1 MTQSDNIPNNTSS
14 HQPDYTALLQA
25 TLGEIPTLPEWLAV
39 GQPVY
44 SFERGFGEVVG
55 CLGRRLII
63 KFEKSSQPV
72 SLPNWPL
79 AVEQKYLIK
88 ANDAPA
94 PEPIPEIE
102 QMDVP
107 TFREFATEAA
117 DSLVAVDV
125 MPPTKGEFFPL
136 PTDLPNA
143 LLTALQ
149 HSGIQQIYSH
159 QLEALMALR
168 SLQDICLVTAT
179 SSGKTLSF
187 SIPILESC
195 LNNPNICV
203 LMLYPLKALAVD
215 QMEKLATLNAALP
228 SEQRLKI
235 GLITGDTPIS
245 ERKQLFKGSP
255 PQILGLSPDL
265 LHYQLYSVRMV
276 DGEPF
281 REFLRR
287 LRYVVVD
294 ESHTYLGA
302 FGAGITNLFRRL
314 RVAVDRVSGDSTLLQ
329 WVFASATIGNPK
341 EMALR
346 LSGRE
351 AAPERLMLID
361 KSGAASAGRT
371 LLHLKPSN
379 SANPDA
385 AKIILSLLDKE
396 LSGICFCNSRSAVK
410 SLLSLIKQEAIRQG
424 CRYLSDSV
432 AVFYGSLKS
441 DRRQDIIRQL
451 QRGQIR
457 FILSTSALEAGL
469 DLPELDCCLIRG
481 WPGSLMSFRQRIGRA
496 GRRSPGL
503 AIFLPVAQ
511 SPLDNY
517 YSNNH
522 QILLHGE
529 AETVS
534 MNPDYPVLLG
544 KHLMAC
550 CVESGIPL
558 HRLTEYFGEHVGT
571 IADAL
576 IEQGQ
581 LFVSRHGQLWGR
593 GYPHKQISLRGS
605 RTQTIQLIDSSTGE
619 EFEEMS
625 LDMAQR
631 EVYAGAIYTAQSA
644 DGEIC
649 KFQSKNLD
657 VEGLRASLVPID
669 PQSNTF
675 TIAQTDLDIQL
686 LDLLAEPKTIN
697 LGRNQQLGDEGDTS
711 EDTLIRGQSDA
722 GNEEKLSISSEIA
735 SPRPLEGQLSL
746 TLGWGKITS
755 SVTGYKLCVKQYAPT
770 CVNRSCRQYHQPL
783 FGKFCHVCEQ
793 RLKSMELVTVIDEVE
808 FDEPLQTQYQA
819 PIVKVEA
826 NSAAIFVMTEKVKTI
841 KEQVR
846 SAADIIPPMYAP
858 LWESSPALIALHSMG
873 HQIIFAVPLVVLS
886 SSSDLNY
893 VVVKE
898 QGDETVGY
906 FYDACEGGNG
916 ASEAIFHQFSKF
928 SQRAYSLALTCD
940 CEAGCPK
947 CLHQHGCPQTNT
959 GLNKQIGLSLLDAIN
974 RGSQD
979 TVEDS

>member
-39 GQPVY
+39 GQSVY
-44 SFERGFGEVVG
+44 SLERGFGEVVG

-63 KFEKSSQPV
+63 QFEKSSQPIF
-72 SLPNWPL
+72 LPNWPL
-79 AVEQKYLIK
+79 AVEQKHLIK
-88 ANDAPA
+88 ASDAPA

-102 QMDVP
+102 QMGVP
-107 TFREFATEAA
+107 TFRKFATEVA

-125 MPPTKGEFFPL
+125 MPPAKGELHPL
-136 PTDLPNA
+136 PTDLPDA
-143 LLTALQ
+143 LLNALQ

-168 SLQDICLVTAT
+168 SGKDICLVTAT

-228 SEQRLKI
+228 PEKRLKI

-245 ERKQLFKGSP
+245 ERKQLFSDTP

-265 LHYQLYSVRMV
+265 LHYQLYSVRMA

-302 FGAGITNLFRRL
+302 FGAGVTNLFRRL
-314 RVAVDRVSGDSTLLQ
+314 RVAVDRVSGDSSLLQ
-329 WVFASATIGNPK
+329 WVFASATIGNPN

-351 AAPERLMLID
+351 ATPERLVLID

-385 AKIILSLLDKE
+385 AKIILSLLDKD

-424 CRYLSDSV
+424 CGYLSDSV

-451 QRGQIR
+451 QRGQVR

-517 YSNNH
+517 YSNNP

-550 CVESGIPL
+550 CVESGVPL
-558 HRLTEYFGEHVGT
+558 HRLSEYFGERAGV

-581 LFVSRHGQLWGR
+581 LCVSRHGQLWGR

-631 EVYAGAIYTAQSA
+631 EVYAGAIYTAQSV

-657 VEGLRASLVPID
+657 VEGLRASLIPID
-669 PQSNTF
+669 PESNAF

-686 LDLLAEPKTIN
+686 LDLLAEPKTLN
-697 LGRNQQLGDEGDTS
+697 
-711 EDTLIRGQSDA
+711 
-722 GNEEKLSISSEIA
+722 LSIA
-735 SPRPLEGQLSL
+735 QGQLSL

-783 FGKFCHVCEQ
+783 SGKSCSVCGQ

-808 FDEPLQTQYQA
+808 FEEPLQIQYQA

-826 NSAAIFVMTEKVKTI
+826 NSAAVVAMIERVRQL

-846 SAADIIPPMYAP
+846 SAADVIPPLYAS
-858 LWESSPALIALHSMG
+858 LWESSPEFIALHSMG
-873 HQIIFAVPLVVLS
+873 HQIIFTVPLVVLS

-928 SQRAYSLALTCD
+928 SQKAYTLAIACD

-959 GLNKQIGLSLLDAIN
+959 GLNKQIGLFLLEAIN